1 LTIVNEDKAQKPP
14 PSQDKSVQNLAS
26 AKKEEEAEKEKERQK
41 DALAKATEQSGQQVQ
56 KKLDEAA
63 QKVAVATQKLVE
75 VAKVAAAS
83 DAAQKKDNA
92 KTSPPDKVYDGKEAA
107 PPKDAPKKTTEE
119 KPKEK
124 ELSVKFALQRGGEA
138 VKDLLYYV
146 VAVDSGGAELA
157 KREGAV
163 RNGDIEEVF
172 PEKTAAVRL
181 YLGGKT
187 AETATHAVVIKLGA
201 LKAAGDAEGKRQ
213 RLRNLGYF
221 RGAVEEAKEDAARAA
236 QAFDAAVALGVYT
249 REG

>member
-26 AKKEEEAEKEKERQK
+26 AKKDEEAEKEKERQK
-41 DALAKATEQSGQQVQ
+41 EALAKATEQSGQQVQ

-83 DAAQKKDNA
+83 DAAQKDNA
-92 KTSPPDKVYDGKEAA
+92 KTSPPGKVYDGKEAA

-146 VAVDSGGAELA
+146 VAVDSGGTELA

-221 RGAVEEAKEDAARAA
+221 RGAVEEAKEDAAKAA